1 MLEMYER
8 LGEQAGELL
17 VFSLR
22 PFLRLADP
30 TPQPYSAT
38 RRHARGFATP
48 SHGTNAC
55 STLWLQGTKRSGSRQ
70 KLAGHAW
77 IGQRYEFSGTPWRQR
92 HYVPRLSPERSFVVT
107 GQCPQGAMIFAAADQ
122 LTNLLALPR
131 YNLSRPTA
139 RRNRGVLVNGR
150 FAELMRL

>member
-38 RRHARGFATP
+38 RRQARGSANP
-48 SHGTNAC
+48 GHGTNAC

-77 IGQRYEFSGTPWRQR
+77 IGQTLRVLGNALAATALCAQI
-92 HYVPRLSPERSFVVT
+92 VPGAILRRDRAMSLRCNDFRSRRSV
-107 GQCPQGAMIFAAADQ
+107 DQ
-122 LTNLLALPR
+122 LIGPAAL
-131 YNLSRPTA
+131 
-139 RRNRGVLVNGR
+139 
-150 FAELMRL
+150 